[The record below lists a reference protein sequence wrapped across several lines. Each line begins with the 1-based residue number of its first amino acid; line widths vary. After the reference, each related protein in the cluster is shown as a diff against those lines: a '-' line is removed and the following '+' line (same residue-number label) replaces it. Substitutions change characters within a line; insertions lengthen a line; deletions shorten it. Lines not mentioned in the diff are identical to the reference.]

1 MGIGD
6 AGNRY
11 LDDEKRAA
19 LRLAVKIG
27 ITAAARELGLHRKTV
42 SRFRDQMPEYWQEL
56 VGPDH
61 VAPHRRQRTAES
73 LEELSD
79 AYTEREFEALQ
90 RAEKLIK
97 TSDPKELAALIRAM
111 GSSRHA
117 ATHGAR
123 AYRGE
128 DVQTVEHNINFAALE
143 MAAQAILERAP
154 ARTLPI
160 APADATAEA
169 VELPDV
175 DELNS

>member
-1 MGIGD
+1 MPAERGMGIGD
-6 AGNRY
+6 GGNRY
-11 LDDEKRAA
+11 LDEEKRAA
-19 LRLAVKIG
+19 LRLVVKIG
-27 ITAAARELGLHRKTV
+27 ITAASRELGLHRRTV
-42 SRFRDQMPEYWQEL
+42 SRFKDQLPEYWAEL
-56 VGPDH
+56 TGPDY
-61 VAPHRRQRTAES
+61 VAPARRQRTAES
-73 LEELSD
+73 LEDLSD

-128 DVQTVEHNINFAALE
+128 DAQVVEHNINFAALE

-154 ARTLPI
+154 QRELPI
-160 APADATAEA
+160 QVENLADAEQ
-169 VELPDV
+169 VNPE
-175 DELNS
+175 